1 MCIFWLIVV
10 YYAFF
15 VGIDDTKSRI
25 LYNDDKLL
33 QNYTVI
39 HLRQQYSGS
48 GLLFQGRKLE
58 GRSNNEN
65 TTEGPVNWLV
75 TLGTRVVRAAA
86 KSVPPHA
93 ARN

>member
-1 MCIFWLIVV
+1 VCIFWLTVV

-15 VGIDDTKSRI
+15 VGIDDTRSRI
-25 LYNDDKLL
+25 LYNEVKRL

-58 GRSNNEN
+58 GRSNNEK

-75 TLGTRVVRAAA
+75 ILGTRVVTAAQ
-86 KSVPPHA
+86 SVTTDA
-93 ARN
+93 ARS

>member
-1 MCIFWLIVV
+1 MYIKR
-10 YYAFF
+10 FF

-25 LYNDDKLL
+25 LYNDVKLL

-48 GLLFQGRKLE
+48 GLLFPGRKLE
-58 GRSNNEN
+58 GRNNEK
-65 TTEGPVNWLV
+65 TTEGLVNWLV
-75 TLGTRVVRAAA
+75 ILGTRVVQAAA
-86 KSVPPHA
+86 KSVPTDA